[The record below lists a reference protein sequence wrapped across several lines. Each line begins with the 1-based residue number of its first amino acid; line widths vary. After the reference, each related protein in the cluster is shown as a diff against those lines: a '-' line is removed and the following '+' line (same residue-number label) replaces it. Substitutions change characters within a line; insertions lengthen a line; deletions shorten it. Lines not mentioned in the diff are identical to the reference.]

1 MFTGKAAGKFG
12 LAFVRG
18 VATEIRTYVRHRVQ
32 PAIMRLA
39 TIRRSG
45 REEAAIVLQRGI
57 VPISDLNARLMTPW
71 PADLFSLIQTG
82 ELTRINDWFC
92 SGGRGQCEGLSEVML
107 PRSAVEFGPLYRRPR
122 KIWGI
127 GLNYVAHAADLAEKA
142 PNEEP
147 ASFMKPDTTIIGP
160 GDTVKIPLQ
169 SEKTTGEAELGVI
182 IGRECKDVPES
193 DWLSVVAGFTTILD
207 MTAED
212 ILRKNPRYLTRCKSF
227 DTFFSFG
234 PVLVTPDEVAD
245 VLKLKVATVIN
256 GNVHAENVVANMTF
270 PPPYL
275 VSFHS
280 RVMPWLPGDVLSTGT
295 PQAVP
300 LKDGDVLECRIDGFE
315 PLRNPVIDLKV
326 R

>member
-1 MFTGKAAGKFG
+1 MK
-12 LAFVRG
+12 
-18 VATEIRTYVRHRVQ
+18 
-32 PAIMRLA
+32 LA
-39 TIRRSG
+39 TLRRNDTEQAALVLAEGLLPLEIVNRRFQYHWHTDLLSLISSGELERLNAWYRTGG
-45 REEAAIVLQRGI
+45 RERCAELGSELIAPQAA
-57 VPISDLNARLMTPW
+57 SFA
-71 PADLFSLIQTG
+71 
-82 ELTRINDWFC
+82 
-92 SGGRGQCEGLSEVML
+92 
-107 PRSAVEFGPLYRRPR
+107 PLYRRPR

-147 ASFMKPDTTIIGP
+147 ASFMKPDTTIVGS
-160 GDTVKIPLQ
+160 GDAIAIPRQ

-212 ILRKNPRYLTRCKSF
+212 ILRKNPRYLTRSKSF

-234 PVLVTPDEVAD
+234 PVMLTPDEVGD
-245 VLKLKVATVIN
+245 VLKLKVSTVIN
-256 GNVHAENVVANMTF
+256 GRVHAENVVSNMTF

-280 RVMPWLPGDVLSTGT
+280 RVMPWLPGDILSTGT

-300 LKDGDVLECRIDGFE
+300 LQHGDTLECRIDGFE
-315 PLRNPVIDLKV
+315 PLRNPVIDLK
-326 R
+326 RQSA

>member
-1 MFTGKAAGKFG
+1 
-12 LAFVRG
+12 
-18 VATEIRTYVRHRVQ
+18 
-32 PAIMRLA
+32 MRLA
-39 TIRRSG
+39 TLRHDG
-45 REEAAIVLQRGI
+45 REAAALALTHGLLPLAALNERFATRW
-57 VPISDLNARLMTPW
+57 PTDLLT
-71 PADLFSLIQTG
+71 LIQTG
-82 ELTRINDWFC
+82 ELAKLNDWFR
-92 SGGRGQCEGLSEVML
+92 SGGRQKCEALPGALL
-107 PRSAVEFGPLYRRPR
+107 PRNSVVFGPLYRRPR

-182 IGRECKDVPES
+182 IGTECKDVPES
-193 DWLSVVAGFTTILD
+193 DWLNVVAGFTTILD

-234 PVLVTPDEVAD
+234 PELVTPDEVPD

-256 GNVHAENVVANMTF
+256 GKVHAENVVSNMTF

-280 RVMPWLPGDVLSTGT
+280 RVMPWLPGDILSTGT

-300 LKDGDVLECRIDGFE
+300 LKDGDVLECRIDGFA
-315 PLRNPVIDLKV
+315 PLRNPVIDLKLK